1 MQVGSPIKLSDS
13 PVEVKRAPLL
23 GEHTDEILGWLGY
36 DTAEIAVMHKEG
48 AV

>member
-1 MQVGSPIKLSDS
+1 
-13 PVEVKRAPLL
+13 LL

-36 DTAEIAVMHKEG
+36 GKDEISAMHEEG